1 MKIPS
6 LIYGALTAACV
17 MGIALPRPALAQVS
31 TNDFEALKK
40 MVEQMGDRLQKLEQ
54 THEQDQKTHEQD
66 QQVIQQLQKQLGA
79 ETKTAVTNAQLT
91 ADNVAKAQAAF
102 PVPGVS
108 QGPMHNFVIAGDA
121 EVQFGKT
128 AGRHRHFNWPI
139 LRRFSS
145 FAPAMTS
152 FSKRASTPCSITTQT

>member
-17 MGIALPRPALAQVS
+17 MGIALPWPASAQVS

-40 MVEQMGDRLQKLEQ
+40 IVEQMGDRLQKLEQ

-66 QQVIQQLQKQLGA
+66 QQVIQQLQKQLG

-91 ADNVAKAQAAF
+91 ADNVAKAQAAL
-102 PVPGVS
+102 PP
-108 QGPMHNFVIAGDA
+108 PACPR
-121 EVQFGKT
+121 
-128 AGRHRHFNWPI
+128 GRCTTSPSSAMPRFNLAKLRDSTTHFNWPI
-139 LRRFSS
+139 LRLFSS
-145 FAPAMTS
+145 FAPAMMS
-152 FSKRASTPCSITTQT
+152 SSRQDSTPCSIITRT